1 LKVVFLGTRGN
12 IGPKNRRHSMHT
24 SALISSGRRPVMID
38 CGESWREHV
47 VRVNPG
53 AIVLTHAHPD
63 HAFGLEA
70 GSPCP
75 VWATEET
82 WEGIDHFPIEQKLR
96 HVLSPRRARQIE
108 GIRFEAFPVVH
119 SIRAPAVGYRIHANR
134 VGMFYVPDVAW
145 IPDRKAAFRRI
156 RVYVGD
162 GATITRNMIRRHRQT
177 GELFGHAT
185 IRQQLGWC
193 AEEGVPRMMVTHCG
207 SDIVGGH
214 EAKSAAK
221 IREIALERGVEVE
234 IARDGMERAYA

>member
-1 LKVVFLGTRGN
+1 
-12 IGPKNRRHSMHT
+12 
-24 SALISSGRRPVMID
+24 MID
-38 CGESWREHV
+38 CGETWRKHV
-47 VRVNPG
+47 RRINPG

-63 HAFGLEA
+63 HAFGLDA

-82 WEGIDHFPIEQKLR
+82 WEAIDHFPIERKLR
-96 HVLSPRRARQIE
+96 HVLSPRRPRQIE

-134 VGMFYVPDVAW
+134 AGVFYVPDVAW
-145 IPDRKAAFRRI
+145 IPDRKSALRRI
-156 RVYVGD
+156 RLYVGD

-193 AEEGVPRMMVTHCG
+193 AEEGVPRMIVTHCG
-207 SDIVGGH
+207 SDIVGGDEGKAAATIRKLAH
-214 EAKSAAK
+214 EH
-221 IREIALERGVEVE
+221 GVEVE